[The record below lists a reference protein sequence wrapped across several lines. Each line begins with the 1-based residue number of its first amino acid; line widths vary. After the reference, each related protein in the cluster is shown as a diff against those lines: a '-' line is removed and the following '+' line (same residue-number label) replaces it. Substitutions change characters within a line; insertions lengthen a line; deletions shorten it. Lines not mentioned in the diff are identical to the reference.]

1 MVICHFL
8 SLFEVGYINFVVLFC
23 LKMSLASLTRFLRLI
38 LTFYSTYS
46 FSSILLSIISAGI
59 FWKSG
64 MSFFVVI
71 FWFKLLSMGFIIT
84 YIDQY
89 RKNEYLYYRNLGLS
103 KSALWIFSLV
113 FDFILFVSL
122 LIGVYQLR

>member
-1 MVICHFL
+1 
-8 SLFEVGYINFVVLFC
+8 
-23 LKMSLASLTRFLRLI
+23 MSLASFTKFLRLI
-38 LTFYSTYS
+38 LTFYNTYS
-46 FSSILLSIISAGI
+46 ISSILISLISACIFLKTGI
-59 FWKSG
+59 
-64 MSFFVVI
+64 SFFVAV

-89 RKNEYLYYRNLGLS
+89 RQREYLYYRNLGLS
-103 KSALWIFSLV
+103 KSALWTFSLT

>member
-1 MVICHFL
+1 M
-8 SLFEVGYINFVVLFC
+8 
-23 LKMSLASLTRFLRLI
+23 LRIIRII
-38 LTFYSTYS
+38 LTFYSSYS
-46 FSSILLSIISAGI
+46 FSSICISVIAAVV
-59 FWKSG
+59 FWKVG
-64 MSFFVVI
+64 MSFFVIV

-89 RKNEYLYYRNLGLS
+89 RKAEYLYYRNLGLS
-103 KSALWIFSLV
+103 KSALWTFSLT